1 MWYIYQFTKSRQI
14 LGAKLSIT
22 RNPHSIRSS
31 CCLQVTRKPFYTFA
45 RRLWSLVNIELYWV
59 PARHCQ
65 GLKQFCSW
73 NVHNM
78 KFYTLYLVWNIDQ
91 LCPIDI
97 VHFRVCIVL
106 VSAKLLGGTIDGYRA
121 VSSHNLTTKHRV
133 FSLWPS
139 LTKWRS
145 AEKLHPSWSNT
156 CSIVP
161 AKKIMGSDADSL
173 PPDTREMLTAVF
185 RCQ

>member
-1 MWYIYQFTKSRQI
+1 MVFSQHWA
-14 LGAKLSIT
+14 LLS
-22 RNPHSIRSS
+22 
-31 CCLQVTRKPFYTFA
+31 A
-45 RRLWSLVNIELYWV
+45 
-59 PARHCQ
+59 CQ
-65 GLKQFCSW
+65 GARASNNSVVEMYITWSFILCI
-73 NVHNM
+73 
-78 KFYTLYLVWNIDQ
+78 LVWNIDQ

-145 AEKLHPSWSNT
+145 AEKLHPSWSST

-161 AKKIMGSDADSL
+161 AKKIWDLMQILCLQTQEKCSPRCSGADKVIFL
-173 PPDTREMLTAVF
+173 PENILSWF
-185 RCQ
+185 KNFFFL

>member
-1 MWYIYQFTKSRQI
+1 MIFWALRIENRARLTHFWHKYGIFFYKCGKWYFYI
-14 LGAKLSIT
+14 LASSD
-22 RNPHSIRSS
+22 NP
-31 CCLQVTRKPFYTFA
+31 
-45 RRLWSLVNIELYWV
+45 
-59 PARHCQ
+59 
-65 GLKQFCSW
+65 FCSW

-161 AKKIMGSDADSL
+161 AKKNMGSDADSL

>member
-1 MWYIYQFTKSRQI
+1 MVFSQHWA
-14 LGAKLSIT
+14 LLS
-22 RNPHSIRSS
+22 
-31 CCLQVTRKPFYTFA
+31 A
-45 RRLWSLVNIELYWV
+45 
-59 PARHCQ
+59 CQ
-65 GLKQFCSW
+65 GARASNNSVVEMYITWSFILCI
-73 NVHNM
+73 
-78 KFYTLYLVWNIDQ
+78 LVWNIDQ

-161 AKKIMGSDADSL
+161 AKKKYGIWCRFFASRHKRNAHRGVQVPIKSYFFLRIFFPGLKISSFYNFHRLSL
-173 PPDTREMLTAVF
+173 F
-185 RCQ
+185 RQFYTFCINFSLD